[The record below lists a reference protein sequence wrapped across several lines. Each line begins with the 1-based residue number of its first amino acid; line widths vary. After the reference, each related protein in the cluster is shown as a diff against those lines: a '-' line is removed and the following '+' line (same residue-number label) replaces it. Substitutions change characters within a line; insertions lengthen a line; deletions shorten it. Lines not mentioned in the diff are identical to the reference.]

1 MKIKRSKLLAIAFF
15 ITMTNFTGL
24 SHARSGEPVNVV
36 ATFSVLGDMVRQIG
50 GNRINLTT
58 LVGADSDAHV
68 YQPTPA
74 DAQAVAEANLLIING
89 VGFEGWLERLI
100 KASNYNNPV
109 ITATNGIALINVEE
123 DESHHD
129 EHEDHEKHE
138 DEHDNKK
145 DLHADHHHGDTD
157 PHAWM
162 SLANAKIY
170 VNNITNGLI
179 SIDPKGE
186 RIYKR
191 NAKHYLT
198 KINALEKQIYNQ
210 VNSIPSNKRKV
221 VTPHDAFGYLSA
233 AYNIEFFAPVGFSTE
248 SEASAGDVA
257 KLIRQIKNDNI
268 SAIFIENISDDRL
281 ISQIARETG
290 IRIGGTLYADALAKH
305 GPASTYLGMM
315 QHNINT
321 LLSALKKQYK

>member
-129 EHEDHEKHE
+129 EHEDHENKISLITAE
-138 DEHDNKK
+138 DEGYKNGFWPGEKDEQSQAYAKRTTGNWLWQLDVDEFYHEK
-145 DLHADHHHGDTD
+145 DL
-157 PHAWM
+157 
-162 SLANAKIY
+162 IE
-170 VNNITNGLI
+170 IT
-179 SIDPKGE
+179 
-186 RIYKR
+186 
-191 NAKHYLT
+191 AYLT
-198 KINALEKQIYNQ
+198 KHNPSMVFFYWINRLVNFFWVSSFHYQLIYFQ
-210 VNSIPSNKRKV
+210 S
-221 VTPHDAFGYLSA
+221 Y
-233 AYNIEFFAPVGFSTE
+233 
-248 SEASAGDVA
+248 
-257 KLIRQIKNDNI
+257 
-268 SAIFIENISDDRL
+268 
-281 ISQIARETG
+281 
-290 IRIGGTLYADALAKH
+290 
-305 GPASTYLGMM
+305 
-315 QHNINT
+315 
-321 LLSALKKQYK
+321 